1 MVHAGEAVRLKR
13 EWCRSVDI
21 IDRRPNPHGKNI
33 ENRRRVLER
42 ARGAVQKAVRDS
54 VARGKI
60 REIGQGNAVS
70 VPSDALHEPTFH
82 RIFTE
87 GVREIV
93 LTGNREFSRG
103 DRLQRPPAG
112 GGSGNGGGPGQ
123 GGEKGG
129 GEDSFRFVL
138 SRDEFLDLFF
148 DDLELPDLV
157 KREIAT
163 TENSVPSR
171 SGLSNDGAPSH
182 LDLGRTMRR
191 SVARRIGLGRPK
203 PDDLREVD
211 ERIAELE
218 ARRPL
223 GAEEI
228 EELERQR
235 ERRSTIRQRM
245 ARIPWVDPVDLRF
258 RRYTLTPQPS
268 TRAVMFCIMDVSGS
282 MTERMKDLAKQFFLL
297 LHVFLERRYKKVDI
311 VFIRHAESAEE
322 VDEETFFHDPRTGG
336 TIVSSALELMHGIQR
351 ERYPAGS
358 WNIYVAQA
366 SDGDNASSD
375 TQRTA
380 SLLQEQILPAVQ
392 YYAYIEIT
400 GSGAVIRGETDLWRS
415 YRTIAEQND
424 HLAIRQVGDR
434 KEIFPVFRDLFSRQH
449 DHAEA

>member
-1 MVHAGEAVRLKR
+1 M
-13 EWCRSVDI
+13 DI

-33 ENRRRVLER
+33 ENRRRVLQR
-42 ARGAVQKAVRDS
+42 ARAAVQKAVRDS

-60 REIGQGNAVS
+60 REVGQGNAVS
-70 VPSDALHEPTFH
+70 IPSDALHEPTFH
-82 RIFTE
+82 RVFSE

-103 DRLQRPPAG
+103 DRLQRPPGGVGQG
-112 GGSGNGGGPGQ
+112 GGGEGQ

-157 KREIAT
+157 KREIAA
-163 TENSVPSR
+163 TETSKPTR
-171 SGLSNDGAPSH
+171 SGLSNEGAPSH

-191 SVARRIGLGRPK
+191 SIARRIGLGRPK
-203 PDDLREVD
+203 PDDLREI
-211 ERIAELE
+211 EARIAELE
-218 ARRPL
+218 DRRPL
-223 GAEEI
+223 GTEDLD
-228 EELERQR
+228 ELESLR
-235 ERRSTIRQRM
+235 ERRGTLRQRL

-258 RRYTLTPQPS
+258 RRYTVVPQPA

-297 LHVFLERRYKKVDI
+297 LHVFLERRYKKVEI

-336 TIVSSALELMHGIQR
+336 TIVSSALELMSSIQR
-351 ERYPAGS
+351 ERFPSGS

-375 TQRTA
+375 TTRTA
-380 SLLQEQILPAVQ
+380 SLLRDEILPAVQ

-415 YRTIAEQND
+415 YRTIADEND

-434 KEIFPVFRDLFSRQH
+434 KEIFPVFRELFSRQH
-449 DHAEA
+449 DTAEA